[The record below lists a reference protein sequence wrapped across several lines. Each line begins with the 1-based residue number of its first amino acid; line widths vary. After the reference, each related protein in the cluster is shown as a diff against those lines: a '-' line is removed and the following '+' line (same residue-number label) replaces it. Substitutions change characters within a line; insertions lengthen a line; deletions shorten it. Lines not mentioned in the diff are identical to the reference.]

1 MLSEIL
7 TWEVCEVFY
16 LLYEIT
22 DLGVFY
28 ELYWSIDTE
37 LWEVLLIVGI
47 VLGVQKLIKVIKG
60 KFWIKK

>member
-7 TWEVCEVFY
+7 TWEICEVFY
-16 LLYEIT
+16 WLYDIT
-22 DLGVFY
+22 GFGVFY

-37 LWEVLLIVGI
+37 LWEVLVIVGI
-47 VLGVQKLIKVIKG
+47 VLGVQKLIKVVKG